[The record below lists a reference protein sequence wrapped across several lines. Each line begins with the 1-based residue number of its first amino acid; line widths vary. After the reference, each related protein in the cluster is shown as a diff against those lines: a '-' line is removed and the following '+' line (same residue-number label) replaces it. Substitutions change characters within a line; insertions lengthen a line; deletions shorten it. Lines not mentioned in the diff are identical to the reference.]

1 MWKERGILQGFAVG
15 KFHRKSGRPM
25 SISIALNIAIRF
37 KIKLIIMFS
46 DINVKYNY
54 NNYLSY
60 YEPEKNRAKT
70 ED

>member
-1 MWKERGILQGFAVG
+1 
-15 KFHRKSGRPM
+15 M